1 MRSDAGSGR
10 EAAPSYGAVWALAWP
25 IILANSSVPLL
36 GMVDTAVVGH
46 LPETHLIGA
55 VAVGAMVFS
64 WLYWGFGFLRMG
76 TGGLTAQAVGARE
89 PDEIR
94 AVLGRALL
102 LSAVFGAALIAIQV
116 PAIDLALYLVGAS
129 PEVAG
134 SAREYFLIRIWS
146 APAALAVY
154 CLIGWFIGMQNTRI
168 TLMIQLFMNGL
179 NIVLD
184 LIFVWV
190 FEWGVAGVAW
200 ATLVAEVAAAVLALG
215 LAARAMGRLGGRWHW
230 GGVLHRARMRRMLLV
245 NSDIFVRTLL
255 LVFVFSYFT
264 TLGARFGDLTLAANA
279 VLMHLLSLQAFG
291 LDGFAHAAEALVGKA
306 IGARDRHSLRR
317 AVAVSFQMALTV
329 AGLYAVFTLLFGEAV
344 VAMLTNQADVRAF
357 AADYLIWLTVSPLVA
372 VWAFQLDGIFIGA
385 TQTRELRNGAI
396 LSVAVFLSLVWWL
409 PDMFGNHGLW
419 LALTVWLGARGL
431 TLALFYPRIAVA
443 AAA

>member
-1 MRSDAGSGR
+1 MSREEGSER
-10 EAAPSYGAVWALAWP
+10 QSAPSYGAVWALAWP

-46 LPETHLIGA
+46 LPETHFIGA

-76 TGGLTAQAVGARE
+76 TGGLTAQAVGARDA
-89 PDEIR
+89 DEIR

-102 LSAVFGAALIAIQV
+102 LSAAFGALLIAVQV
-116 PAIDLALYLVGAS
+116 PAIDLALHLVGAS
-129 PEVAG
+129 AEVAA

-146 APAALAVY
+146 APAALAAY
-154 CLIGWFIGMQNTRI
+154 CLLGWFIGMQNTRI
-168 TLMIQLFMNGL
+168 TLLVQLFMNGL

-184 LIFVWV
+184 LVFVWV

-200 ATLVAEVAAAVLALG
+200 ATLIAEVAAAVLALV
-215 LAARAMGRLGGRWHW
+215 LATRAMARLGGRWRW
-230 GGVLHRARMRRMLLV
+230 DGIVHRARMRRMLLI
-245 NSDIFVRTLL
+245 NSDIFVRTLM

-264 TLGARFGDLTLAANA
+264 TLGARLGDLTLAANA

-306 IGARDRHSLRR
+306 IGGRDRNGLRR
-317 AVAVSFQMALTV
+317 AVVVSFQMALTV
-329 AGLYAVFTLLFGEAV
+329 AGLYAVFTLLFGGTV
-344 VAMLTNQADVRAF
+344 VGLITNQADVRAY
-357 AADYLIWLTVSPLVA
+357 AADYLIWLAVSPVVA

-385 TQTRELRNGAI
+385 TQTRDLRNGAI

-409 PDMFGNHGLW
+409 PDMLGNHGLW
-419 LALTVWLGARGL
+419 LALTVWLGARGAA
-431 TLALFYPRIAVA
+431 LAVFYPRIARAVA
-443 AAA
+443 A